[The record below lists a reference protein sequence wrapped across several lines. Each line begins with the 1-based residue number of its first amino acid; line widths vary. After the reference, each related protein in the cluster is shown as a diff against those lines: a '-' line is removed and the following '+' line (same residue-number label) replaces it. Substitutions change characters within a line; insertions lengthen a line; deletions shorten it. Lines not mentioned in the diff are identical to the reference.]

1 MLALYSLVL
10 FLVLLIG
17 APWWLFRMATS
28 GKYREGL
35 AERLGR
41 APERM
46 LAQMTGPRS
55 GYTPSPW
62 ARFWQPAVSSTNWRR
77 AFSDGA

>member
-41 APERM
+41 APDRIS
-46 LAQMTGPRS
+46 QR
-55 GYTPSPW
+55 
-62 ARFWQPAVSSTNWRR
+62 
-77 AFSDGA
+77 